1 VQYCAVSEDILVTA
15 DGIAAPTAPGA
26 PKARVPYSTCLCIG
40 LGGLFAGVTGPLLS
54 TFVPPLVRESLGD
67 HRTAIGLVMAIDNV
81 LLLLL
86 VPWSGA
92 ASDRATAAGRGR
104 LPIVI
109 GGLVLSSLGM
119 ALFPWSPRFG
129 IVGIIAAIVLL
140 YTGINVQRS
149 PFQALVADAVPSRF
163 RSLATG
169 SVTFQMCVG
178 AIVFLMLG
186 RALGMQTAFVIAA
199 VTVLA
204 IAVGLRAG
212 LVEPRSHGTPATEA
226 TFRSLYDALRE
237 ALRGT
242 VPGMR
247 AIFVAALFLQL
258 VFQTFT
264 TWFALHG
271 TERFG
276 VRPED
281 VTIGFIAW
289 AIGGVIGAL
298 PAGWLGVRIGRRNAM
313 LLGFFIMAVCL
324 LALDRVGSMTTATP
338 LLALA
343 SAAWTFPTVNA
354 YPMFV
359 EPIPPE
365 RRGVLSALFLLCMAL
380 GGGIGDPMNGVLF
393 DLVGSYR
400 PMFLMMAAYTVLAFV
415 AVLRIPRGVG
425 EAGAENSDR

>member
-1 VQYCAVSEDILVTA
+1 VTETLQA
-15 DGIAAPTAPGA
+15 TDGTPATVPARAE
-26 PKARVPYSTCLCIG
+26 RVPYAVCLCIG

-54 TFVPPLVRESLGD
+54 TFVPLLARDALGE

-92 ASDRATAAGRGR
+92 ASDRSSAAGRGR

-109 GGLVLSSLGM
+109 GGLVLSALGM
-119 ALFPWSPRFG
+119 ALFPWSARFG
-129 IVGIIAAIVLL
+129 IAGIVAAIVLL

-186 RALGMQTAFVIAA
+186 RMLGMRIAFLVAA
-199 VTVLA
+199 TTVLL

-212 LVEPRSHGTPATEA
+212 LVEPPPHGSSAVEA
-226 TFRSLYDALRE
+226 TFHSLLE
-237 ALRGT
+237 ALRDAMRGV

-247 AIFVAALFLQL
+247 AIFVAALLLQL
-258 VFQTFT
+258 TFQTFT

-276 VRPED
+276 VRAED

-298 PAGWLGVRIGRRNAM
+298 PAGWAGARFGRRNAM
-313 LLGFFIMAVCL
+313 LFGFLLMSACL
-324 LALDRVGSMTTATP
+324 VALDRVSTLSLATP
-338 LLALA
+338 LLALT

-359 EPIPPE
+359 EPIPRE

-393 DLVGSYR
+393 DLFSGYR
-400 PMFLMMAAYTVLAFV
+400 PMFLIMAIYTALAFA
-415 AVLRIPRGVG
+415 AVMMIPRGTGEVG
-425 EAGAENSDR
+425 AGVER